1 MLVGGMK
8 DIATLSAAARWLVK
22 SALRENYIAPDRLRR
37 LHDDLHEIF
46 CAIDIITR
54 AISPKPGHEYY
65 PA

>member
-22 SALRENYIAPDRLRR
+22 SALREKITSERLQR
-37 LHDDLHEIF
+37 LQIDLHNLFIEL
-46 CAIDIITR
+46 DKVTR
-54 AISPKPGHEYY
+54 AVSPQLGHEYY